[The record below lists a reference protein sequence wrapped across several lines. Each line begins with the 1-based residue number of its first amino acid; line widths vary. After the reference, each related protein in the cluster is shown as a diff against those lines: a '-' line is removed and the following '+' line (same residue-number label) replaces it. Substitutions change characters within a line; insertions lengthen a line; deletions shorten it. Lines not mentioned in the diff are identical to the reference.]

1 MNPTT
6 TELVAAILFALAIL
20 HTFLAPKIA
29 SMGHRFP
36 SHEGLFHLLGEVEA
50 VFGIWSGILLL
61 FLFATGGFAAGTM
74 ASVAACGCQRSINS

>member
-1 MNPTT
+1 MTPTT
-6 TELVAAILFALAIL
+6 TELVAAVLFALAIM

-50 VFGIWSGILLL
+50 VFGIWSGVLLL
-61 FLFATGGFAAGTM
+61 FLFITGGFAEVTPTRVTVLADT
-74 ASVAACGCQRSINS
+74 ATPV